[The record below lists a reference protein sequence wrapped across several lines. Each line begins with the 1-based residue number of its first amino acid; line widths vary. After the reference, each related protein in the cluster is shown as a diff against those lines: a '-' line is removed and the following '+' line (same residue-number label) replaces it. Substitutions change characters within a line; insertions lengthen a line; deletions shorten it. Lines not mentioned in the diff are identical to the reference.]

1 MEEAAYI
8 DFDCRLPPPPTPPPP
23 KLPPNPSLPP
33 FHCLPVDPG
42 RYGRSSWLVDFQE
55 EKSRGRTVQEATLK
69 RYFCNGFGV
78 KVGCPCCGWNPTTLS
93 LSLRILSE
101 IKTFYVSST
110 QSLVVTTS
118 TNLWTDRLFDLL
130 CLINW
135 YKKSLHPLVNIWR
148 TGGPGHHGP
157 VWGPFQITQ

>member
-1 MEEAAYI
+1 MLWTKQPTLI
-8 DFDCRLPPPPTPPPP
+8 LIVCFTPPPSHHP
-23 KLPPNPSLPP
+23 LFIVSLWI
-33 FHCLPVDPG
+33 LVVMAETDG
-42 RYGRSSWLVDFQE
+42 WVDFQE
-55 EKSRGRTVQEATLK
+55 EKSRGRTVQKATLK